1 MTKDEFLTQLNQELA
16 TTGSYEFN
24 REQILYYRDYIN
36 GELAKGRTEQQ
47 IMDELGDPRLI
58 AKTIKNANGLD
69 DDRPVENDSQ
79 GYAGGGTYRSGT
91 YQSDGTYQNGG
102 SYQNSGTYQNGG
114 GRTGE
119 NYQSG
124 GEFQSGDGTYT
135 DGGETGENGR
145 STSGW
150 SSDKMKGFKM
160 TGGKAWLVILGI
172 CLVLVLLIG
181 VVFSALGGLFALS
194 PMGWLLILLAVLFFR
209 NRY

>member
-79 GYAGGGTYRSGT
+79 GYAGGGTYRSG
-91 YQSDGTYQNGG
+91 

-114 GRTGE
+114 GRTGG

-124 GEFQSGDGTYT
+124 GGYQSGDGTYT

-194 PMGWLLILLAVLFFR
+194 PMGWLLILLVALLLR